1 MKLELSTHN
10 EYDIV
15 GHVSDFLNDPEIDAI
30 WKANSQRKWQPG
42 VTRYSGYNSKI
53 RKCLKIPQ
61 INFQWW
67 DRLMMA
73 VQEYNKHSYNL
84 HLNSEREKSEV
95 NLVRYNEPGMF
106 FRPHRDYRPILKDW
120 RTRGDIRKISCSIQ
134 LSYGYNYK
142 GSDLEIVESYTVP
155 GVYMD
160 SNFPPDFIQQRE
172 KFRHRFK
179 TIRKKGSLTMFTS
192 IHEHES
198 TPLISGQRDIVVAFI
213 SGKSQAI

>member
-15 GHVSDFLNDPEIDAI
+15 GHVPDFLNDPEIDAI
-30 WKANSQRKWQPG
+30 WQANYDRKWQHAT
-42 VTRYSGYNSKI
+42 TRYSGFNSKI
-53 RKCLKIPQ
+53 RRCLKIPQ

-73 VQEYNKHSYNL
+73 VQEYNKNSYNL
-84 HLNSEREKSEV
+84 DLNPEREKSEV
-95 NLVRYNEPGMF
+95 NLVRYNDTGMF
-106 FRPHRDYRPILKDW
+106 FRPHRDYRPTLRDW
-120 RTRGDIRKISCSIQ
+120 RMRGDIRKISCSIQ

-142 GSDLEIVESYTVP
+142 GSDLEIVESFTVP
-155 GVYMD
+155 DVYMD
-160 SNFPPDFIQQRE
+160 SNFPPDFIKQRQ
-172 KFRHRFK
+172 KFRHKFK